1 VAYWAFEVRGFTK
14 EISTLALAKAMLIV
28 GIDNIGSSGVHDVNA
43 IVICVFNIM
52 HQLGE
57 LFS

>member
-52 HQLGE
+52 H
-57 LFS
+57 